1 MHRVK
6 CLLVSSALV
15 FLTMEPLSAL
25 ESPAAS
31 GLTSFSSIGHAAESE
46 AQESQGTVRGR
57 VTDAASGRPLP
68 AVQILVEG
76 TSVGTLTNASGQF
89 ELTGIPAGQITIV
102 AQSIGYARGSQV
114 VVVADGESVTLD
126 FQLRAE
132 ALGLDQIIV
141 TGTAGGTQRR
151 AVGNVVDRLDAAE
164 LMTVTPTTDM
174 TQLIGQRTPG
184 VVMLGGGNQVG
195 AGGRIRIRGASS
207 IGLPNDPI
215 VYIDGVR
222 MESSPTSG
230 PGQRGGSS
238 ISRINDLNPEDI
250 ESIEIIKGP
259 AAATLYGTEASNGV
273 IQIVTKRG
281 TSGAPRWDFTLRSG
295 TNFLLNPSGRTGLS
309 YATIP
314 ASGEII
320 SRNMYDYEEE
330 FGQGPIFT
338 YGAMQSY
345 AATVTGGTDL
355 VRYFV
360 SGSWLDNQGVVKHN
374 VEQRANIRSNLDVT
388 LSDQLSLSAGLG
400 YVQGQTRLAQGDFNN
415 DPFSNLFWANPRNV
429 ELPNRGFFRAP
440 PEEWSKITNSQEIDR
455 FTGSLQFVYR
465 PRSWFT
471 SRLVGGLDV
480 AQEVNASITPR
491 QPQGSAHFFGAAA
504 LGNVSNTRL
513 ANNVVT
519 LDYSAAVNTNLTP
532 SISSETAVGFQYF
545 KRQTEATGASGT
557 ILPAPSLTSVSAA
570 SRRDGFE
577 SLISNATVGTY
588 VQQQFGWENR
598 AFFTMAVRADDNSAF
613 GSEFDAA
620 IYPKVS
626 GTWVVSEEDFFD
638 VPLVQQLRLRA
649 AWGAAGQQPGTFD
662 ASRLLAPA
670 VGFNNQPVL
679 RPSAFGNPALKP
691 ERGEELELGFDTE
704 LLDGR
709 LSLIYTRF
717 QRRTQD
723 AIVARAL
730 PRSLG
735 WPGSQI
741 VNLGSVKGWGNE
753 FALDYRVVDR
763 PAFSWELGAQIA
775 NFSNR
780 IEDLGEDRDF
790 VSGSGSTRHYVGYS
804 IGDIYYRTV
813 LSAQLNASGAVTQA
827 LCDGGTGPRGLERG
841 GEPVPCSSAPFV
853 RWGSSQ
859 PTWDLGVNSTFSFGS
874 SLRLYARVEGQGGH
888 YQQDSSSPA
897 AITSLVLT
905 EAANLRNDPFIQAYA
920 SVGRGPLGTYE
931 AGFARLR
938 EVSLQ
943 YLLSESMADRLR
955 ISRGSVTVA
964 GRNLLMLW
972 TAEHGWGTSR
982 DGLVRMPI
990 GDGRVWDPETR
1001 GTGDLSDQ
1009 FQTVM
1014 PPLTSVNLTFRFS
1027 L

>member
-1 MHRVK
+1 LFAFLALAAVAAGP
-6 CLLVSSALV
+6 VSALDR
-15 FLTMEPLSAL
+15 L
-25 ESPAAS
+25 PAEGPAS
-31 GLTSFSSIGHAAESE
+31 SHSEFTATAAELTPD
-46 AQESQGTVRGR
+46 AAQGTITGR
-57 VTDAASGRPLP
+57 VTDVASGRPLP
-68 AVQILVEG
+68 AVQILVQG
-76 TSVGTLTNASGQF
+76 TSMGGLTNASGQY
-89 ELTGIPAGQITIV
+89 ELSGVPTGEITV
-102 AQSIGYARGSQV
+102 LAQSIGYARGSQV
-114 VVVADGESVTLD
+114 VTVASGQTVVVD

-132 ALGLDQIIV
+132 ALGLDEIVV

-151 AVGNVVDRLDAAE
+151 AVGNVVERINAAE
-164 LMTVTPTTDM
+164 LMAVTPTTDM

-250 ESIEIIKGP
+250 ESVEIIKGP

-281 TSGAPRWDFTLRSG
+281 TSGAPRWDFTLRTG
-295 TNFLLNPSGRTGLS
+295 TNFLQNPSGRTGLS
-309 YATIP
+309 FATIP
-314 ASGEII
+314 ATGEII
-320 SRNMYDYEEE
+320 SRNMYDYEKE
-330 FGQGPIFT
+330 FGVGPIFT
-338 YGAMQSY
+338 YGFMQSY

-355 VRYFV
+355 IRYFV
-360 SGSWLDNQGVVKHN
+360 SGSWTDNQGVVKHN
-374 VEQRANIRSNLDVT
+374 VEERGNIRANLDLT
-388 LSDQLSLSAGLG
+388 LSDNLSMTTSLG
-400 YVQGQTRLAQGDFNN
+400 YVQGSTRLAQGGFND

-429 ELPNRGFFRAP
+429 EQPNRGFFRAP
-440 PEEWSKITNSQEIDR
+440 PEEWSKITNSQDIDR

-465 PRSWFT
+465 PRAWFT
-471 SRLVGGLDV
+471 NRLVGGLDV
-480 AQEVNASITPR
+480 AQEVNASLTPR

-519 LDYSAAVNTNLTP
+519 LDYSAAVTANLTP
-532 SISSETAVGFQYF
+532 RISSETAIGFQYF
-545 KRQTEATGASGT
+545 KRQTESTGASGT
-557 ILPAPSLTSVSAA
+557 ILPAPPLTSVSAA
-570 SRRDGFE
+570 ANRNGFE
-577 SLISNATVGTY
+577 DLTSNATVGTY
-588 VQQQFGWENR
+588 VQQQFGWQNR
-598 AFFTMAVRADDNSAF
+598 AFLAMAVRADDNSAF
-613 GSEFDAA
+613 GAEFDAA

-626 GTWVVSEEDFFD
+626 ATWVLSEEDFFD
-638 VPLVQQLRLRA
+638 FPVVEQLRLRG

-691 ERGEELELGFDTE
+691 ERGEELEVGFDGDFF
-704 LLDGR
+704 DGR
-709 LSLIYTRF
+709 LSVMYTRF
-717 QRRTQD
+717 QRNTRD
-723 AIVARAL
+723 AIVSRAL

-741 VNLGSVKGWGNE
+741 VNLGTVKGWGNE
-753 FALDYRVVDR
+753 LSVDYRMVQR
-763 PAFSWELGAQIA
+763 PAFSWELGAQLS
-775 NFSNR
+775 NFHNR
-780 IEDLGEDRDF
+780 IEDLGDDQQF
-790 VSGSGSTRHYVGYS
+790 VAGGGSTRHYVGYS
-804 IGDIYYRTV
+804 IGDIYYRTI
-813 LSAQLNASGAVTQA
+813 LSAQITETGAVTQA
-827 LCDGGTGPRGLERG
+827 LCDGGTGPLGIDRG
-841 GEPVPCSSAPFV
+841 GEPVPCSAAPFV
-853 RWGSSQ
+853 RWGPSQ
-859 PTWDLGVNSTFSFGS
+859 PTWDLGVNSTFTFGS

-905 EAANLRNDPFIQAYA
+905 EASNRRNDPFVQAYA
-920 SVGRGPLGTYE
+920 SVGRGPLGTYQ

-943 YLLSESMADRLR
+943 YTLPGAMAGRVGM
-955 ISRGSVTVA
+955 SRGTVTLA

-990 GDGRVWDPETR
+990 GDGKVWDPETR
-1001 GTGDLSDQ
+1001 GTGDLSDN